1 MIHTHYDTADR
12 IRLGQASS
20 KNIGVHFITLH
31 GSFVVIYV
39 IVPPPLS
46 LVTDTR
52 KKTTSFQVLANTLSL
67 SLNNFLKWT
76 HYPLHP
82 FQIRI
87 WNLPKRE
94 CIRRINAHDGFVRG
108 LCFNPDGQSFFS
120 CGDDKTVKQ
129 WSMEAP
135 EHGEDPE
142 PINTIIGKVLKPRYR
157 ISF

>member
-1 MIHTHYDTADR
+1 MIQLDE
-12 IRLGQASS
+12 IRLGQVSIT
-20 KNIGVHFITLH
+20 NIGVHFITLH
-31 GSFVVIYV
+31 GSFVVMWSYL
-39 IVPPPLS
+39 PHCLCDWDKNDHQFSSPGY
-46 LVTDTR
+46 
-52 KKTTSFQVLANTLSL
+52 NTLSL
-67 SLNNFLKWT
+67 SLNNFLKCID
-76 HYPLHP
+76 YPLHP